1 MDCPRKS
8 WSNYWI
14 WGSFRKVGEIIR
26 FFDYVLKY
34 IAWAQPKTLGNPV
47 GNPAGHQSEKKTRQA
62 TMVESRHFNNI
73 IHAHTEAGH
82 DLSGFFLFQRDVK
95 TYQKKR
101 REATR
106 KAIIGF
112 VIGER
117 WSQKVIQL
125 AWLKIWMPKIKIE
138 IAQMMVWKHE
148 FSGYK
153 FGAIP
158 LIYPSR
164 P

>member
-1 MDCPRKS
+1 MDFPRKS

-14 WGSFRKVGEIIR
+14 WGSFHKVGEIMR

-34 IAWAQPKTLGNPV
+34 IAWAQPKTLGNPM
-47 GNPAGHQSEKKTRQA
+47 GNPAGDQTYGPRQA

-82 DLSGFFLFQRDVK
+82 DLSGVFVSTWRKNLP
-95 TYQKKR
+95 KKNGGR
-101 REATR
+101 LPGRSF
-106 KAIIGF
+106 GF

-125 AWLKIWMPKIKIE
+125 ACLKIWMPKKKKSKSLKWWYVFTRI
-138 IAQMMVWKHE
+138 
-148 FSGYK
+148 
-153 FGAIP
+153 FGV
-158 LIYPSR
+158 
-164 P
+164 

>member
-1 MDCPRKS
+1 MMDFHWKS

-14 WGSFRKVGEIIR
+14 WGSFHKVGKIMR

-47 GNPAGHQSEKKTRQA
+47 GNPAGDQTYGPRQA

-82 DLSGFFLFQRDVK
+82 DLSGFFCFNVK
-95 TYQKKR
+95 TYQNKMVVGHQ
-101 REATR
+101 R

-125 AWLKIWMPKIKIE
+125 AWLKWWYENTNFRGIILSHTYIPK
-138 IAQMMVWKHE
+138 
-148 FSGYK
+148 
-153 FGAIP
+153 
-158 LIYPSR
+158 
-164 P
+164 